1 MKLLPFVIT
10 FQLPKTKTIRLD
22 ADINFKIT
30 IKYVPT
36 ALTANTNP
44 SYGVLD
50 IDINEKYLKEMS
62 KEDLIASL
70 VKNIW

>member
-36 ALTANTNP
+36 ALTANKNP

-50 IDINEKYLKEMS
+50 IDINKKYLKEMS
-62 KEDLIASL
+62 REDLIASL
-70 VKNIW
+70 VKNI